1 MSTNV
6 FFGGAGGQERT
17 YYFNTVAVQEVVVD
31 TGGNNAET
39 ETGGA
44 NVNIEATAL
53 EAGYGSKKNF
63 YRAFRRVTGLTPAA
77 FRRLSHERALHVVES
92 LAAAPPRRAIAA
104 DRRR

>member
-1 MSTNV
+1 RN
-6 FFGGAGGQERT
+6 G
-17 YYFNTVAVQEVVVD
+17 
-31 TGGNNAET
+31 
-39 ETGGA
+39 
-44 NVNIEATAL
+44 NIEATAL